1 MEMKIDIKEIECYAT
16 EKRDFVKIQITS
28 QLIMKLE
35 DVKVAR
41 EISNTISVSKKDNPE
56 LLKLIFENS
65 KVTRKTLPQ
74 SSE

>member
-16 EKRDFVKIQITS
+16 EKRDFIKIKITS

-35 DVKVAR
+35 DLKVAR
-41 EISNTISVSKKDNPE
+41 EISNTISISEKDNPE

-65 KVTRKTLPQ
+65 KVSRKNLKL
-74 SSE
+74 

>member
-28 QLIMKLE
+28 ELIMKLG

-41 EISNTISVSKKDNPE
+41 EISNTISVSKKDNSD

-65 KVTRKTLPQ
+65 KVSRKALPQ
-74 SSE
+74 KLE

>member
-28 QLIMKLE
+28 QLIMKLG

-41 EISNTISVSKKDNPE
+41 EISNTVSVSKKDNPD
-56 LLKLIFENS
+56 LIKLIFENS
-65 KVTRKTLPQ
+65 KVSRKALPQ
-74 SSE
+74 NLE

>member
-28 QLIMKLE
+28 QLIMKLG

-56 LLKLIFENS
+56 LLKLFFENS
-65 KVTRKTLPQ
+65 KVSRKALPQ
-74 SSE
+74 NLE

>member
-16 EKRDFVKIQITS
+16 KKRDFIKIKITS

-35 DVKVAR
+35 DLKVAR
-41 EISNTISVSKKDNPE
+41 EISNTILISEKDNPE

-65 KVTRKTLPQ
+65 KVSRKNLKL
-74 SSE
+74 

>member
-16 EKRDFVKIQITS
+16 EKRDFVKIQITN
-28 QLIMKLE
+28 QLIMKLG

-65 KVTRKTLPQ
+65 KVTRKTIPQ